1 MHYIIITIKKER
13 EYSRTQCAREKNV
26 TDQLTDPYMPVP
38 ECRIH
43 SSVRERHVQKKR
55 IICTDA
61 ATHCNSQEE
70 KIHIAIMLLASCQ
83 FLRTLTL
90 DGNPTRTD
98 GFLPLS
104 MGDRVGEIPHAAVSL
119 IFTPR
124 LAFGM
129 TTSSE
134 SVE

>member
-43 SSVRERHVQKKR
+43 SSVREACPKKKDYMYR
-55 IICTDA
+55 R
-61 ATHCNSQEE
+61 CNALQFSRK